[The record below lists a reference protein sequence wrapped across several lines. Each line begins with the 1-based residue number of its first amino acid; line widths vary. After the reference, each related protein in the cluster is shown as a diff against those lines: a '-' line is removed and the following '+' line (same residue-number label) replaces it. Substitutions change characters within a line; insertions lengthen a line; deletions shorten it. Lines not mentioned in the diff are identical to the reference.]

1 MACCAWCPPRRPK
14 GGRSRSPAAVAPA
27 CTQSWLACPATGDVA
42 ANHPAAHC
50 GTAQAS
56 CGPTGGSSQLI
67 TGDRGRR
74 MTADSVAT
82 SEDDV
87 QAVRQWVRLSCTDP
101 GTHLPA
107 LAEIGGAP
115 AVRARG
121 AVRAEAARR
130 RRDDDPPRGL
140 PALQRRHD
148 DSDRAHLPADAD
160 RDPPELRARRAVHD
174 PLRSSRP
181 STSAPRK
188 PRPRCARWWPK
199 GC

>member
-1 MACCAWCPPRRPK
+1 
-14 GGRSRSPAAVAPA
+14 
-27 CTQSWLACPATGDVA
+27 
-42 ANHPAAHC
+42 
-50 GTAQAS
+50 
-56 CGPTGGSSQLI
+56 
-67 TGDRGRR
+67 

-87 QAVRQWVRLSCTDP
+87 QPVRQWVRLSCTDP

-107 LAEIGGAP
+107 LAEIAGELRLSAP
-115 AVRARG
+115 VVRSALKQL
-121 AVRAEAARR
+121 AADGMMTLHEGYRLYSVGTTTPTER
-130 RRDDDPPRGL
+130 TY
-140 PALQRRHD
+140 
-148 DSDRAHLPADAD
+148 PADAD

-181 STSAPRK
+181 SPSAPRK